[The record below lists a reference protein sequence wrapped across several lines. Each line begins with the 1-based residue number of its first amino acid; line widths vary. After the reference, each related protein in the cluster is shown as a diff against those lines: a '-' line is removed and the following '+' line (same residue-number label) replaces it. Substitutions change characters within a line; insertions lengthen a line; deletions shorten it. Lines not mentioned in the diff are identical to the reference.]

1 MQIYNLKA
9 RYKQV
14 AVGNTKI
21 DLMELVSLCQ
31 AIRNTPTDYDVLF
44 VIGID
49 KLIIQI
55 VSDFIFKRVYANKMG
70 RSKIFFKHNILN
82 NFTIL
87 FSKYSLYA
95 HISITHHFIRNISWV
110 NPRKKGV

>member
-14 AVGNTKI
+14 AVWNTKI

-49 KLIIQI
+49 HKVSHGKLKNENKERKITYFREWKHWEINKKQKKIKFLKIIKI
-55 VSDFIFKRVYANKMG
+55 NNTKLKKNNLIFYHLTQR
-70 RSKIFFKHNILN
+70 FNI
-82 NFTIL
+82 
-87 FSKYSLYA
+87 
-95 HISITHHFIRNISWV
+95 
-110 NPRKKGV
+110 

>member
-14 AVGNTKI
+14 AVWNTKI

-49 KLIIQI
+49 HKVSHGKLKNENKERKITYFREWKHWEINKKQKKIKFLKII
-55 VSDFIFKRVYANKMG
+55 
-70 RSKIFFKHNILN
+70 KIKNTNIASYV
-82 NFTIL
+82 F
-87 FSKYSLYA
+87 
-95 HISITHHFIRNISWV
+95 
-110 NPRKKGV
+110 

>member
-49 KLIIQI
+49 
-55 VSDFIFKRVYANKMG
+55 
-70 RSKIFFKHNILN
+70 
-82 NFTIL
+82 L
-87 FSKYSLYA
+87 F
-95 HISITHHFIRNISWV
+95 
-110 NPRKKGV
+110 